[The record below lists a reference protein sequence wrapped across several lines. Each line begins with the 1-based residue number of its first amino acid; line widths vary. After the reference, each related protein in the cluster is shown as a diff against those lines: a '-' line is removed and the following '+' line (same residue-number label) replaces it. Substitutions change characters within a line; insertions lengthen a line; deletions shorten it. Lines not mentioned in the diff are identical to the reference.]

1 MPHCTKPLA
10 PISANDDIPAVVKIS
25 MSLDGHIS
33 LYKGFFSTDTPTVL
47 KRSDRLALAALVNN
61 ILCGTSDLS
70 PLELLVEIVV
80 ITPND
85 GRVPRAANAAAVL
98 RPWTIAGRARK
109 TGQIHDT
116 DPNLGP
122 LSIAVP
128 GDVTVV
134 FDGNAGL
141 VTGRTGDGV
150 LGHEGLVP
158 ARIVVFHLGNSL
170 LDSAGNG

>member
-1 MPHCTKPLA
+1 M
-10 PISANDDIPAVVKIS
+10 AV
-25 MSLDGHIS
+25 
-33 LYKGFFSTDTPTVL
+33 
-47 KRSDRLALAALVNN
+47 
-61 ILCGTSDLS
+61 
-70 PLELLVEIVV
+70 
-80 ITPND
+80 
-85 GRVPRAANAAAVL
+85 VL
-98 RPWTIAGRARK
+98 RPWTIDGRARK

-122 LSIAVP
+122 LSIAIS

-141 VTGRTGDGV
+141 VTGWTGDGV

-170 LDSAGNG
+170 LDSAGNGYGSAVIVGGIDGQVPGNIVDIFSDGDVDKLSFG

>member
-1 MPHCTKPLA
+1 M
-10 PISANDDIPAVVKIS
+10 
-25 MSLDGHIS
+25 
-33 LYKGFFSTDTPTVL
+33 
-47 KRSDRLALAALVNN
+47 
-61 ILCGTSDLS
+61 
-70 PLELLVEIVV
+70 
-80 ITPND
+80 
-85 GRVPRAANAAAVL
+85 AAVL
-98 RPWTIAGRARK
+98 RPWTIDGRARK

-122 LSIAVP
+122 LSIAIP

-170 LDSAGNG
+170 LDSAGNGYGSAVIVGGIDGQVPGNIVDIFSDGDVDKLSFG